1 MKAAHNPGHHR
12 TGRPA
17 RPLQVALA
25 VCGVLA
31 GFAVTLGGVAAFR
44 NDQHAPVSGPR
55 PAATA
60 PVVPVAGASPAAGGS
75 PAALDAEWRAY
86 SGRSTC
92 ADWAGADGVSA
103 VRLNPA
109 QLAWFF
115 SDTYLGPAGPGT
127 GYSGASGFLHNSVVV
142 QATDGRRPGFVT
154 VTGGGACGRAGRSS
168 VGAAAPVPVPA
179 GGPPHQRY
187 WNADGIAV
195 GGFVDRFYI
204 RYLAGGPPFVP
215 AGTAIARFAVSQL
228 SAAGRGPAFG
238 AVVRPPVTVLP
249 SYTPPVGG
257 TPIVWGAALL
267 RTPGVVYVYG
277 WQSPDA
283 SLPVSQLYLAR
294 VAASRLADFSAW
306 SFYAGGGYW
315 AAGQASAQ
323 PVQPAGMSL
332 PVPAG
337 FSVVP
342 VAGRYWLIQSAA
354 DGASPGISAYPGPT
368 PWGPFDPG
376 SGIVLYRSPD
386 IGLDAAHDYRIMYEA
401 RAEPALS
408 TSQTLVLSYNVSS
421 VAVNAGCSWLG
432 EVTNSVAQ
440 PRFVTVPVSAFALDG
455 APGRDRAV
463 AGPSAYPAITQHDP
477 SQWFSSW
484 AYPGGC
490 PPVRGLANLTV
501 YPGPGPGTA
510 ALAWADAG
518 LGLMYR
524 VYERGPA
531 DAGYVRVRKVAGLGT
546 TLTGLIRGATY
557 RFLVVPVNVNY
568 ATGAGREVT
577 ARIP

>member
-1 MKAAHNPGHHR
+1 MKAAHKPGHHR
-12 TGRPA
+12 LGRPA

-25 VCGVLA
+25 ACGVLA
-31 GFAVTLGGVAAFR
+31 GFAVTLGAVTAFR
-44 NDQHAPVSGPR
+44 NDQHAPASAPR
-55 PAATA
+55 PPPAAPA
-60 PVVPVAGASPAAGGS
+60 IPAAGAS
-75 PAALDAEWRAY
+75 PAALDAEWHAY

-103 VRLNPA
+103 VRLNAA

-115 SDTYLGPAGPGT
+115 SDTYLGPAGPGI
-127 GYSGASGFLHNSVVV
+127 GYSHSSGFLHNSVVV
-142 QATDGRRPGFVT
+142 QTTAGRRDRLVT
-154 VTGGGACGRAGRSS
+154 VTGGGACAGPGHSS
-168 VGAAAPVPVPA
+168 TSATAPVSVPA
-179 GGPPHQRY
+179 GGPPHERY
-187 WNADGIAV
+187 WNADGIAA

-215 AGTAIARFAVSQL
+215 AGTAIARFAASQL
-228 SAAGRGPAFG
+228 SSAGRGPAFG
-238 AVVRPPVTVLP
+238 AVAQPLVTVLP
-249 SYTPPVGG
+249 SYTPPGGG

-267 RTPGVVYVYG
+267 RTQGMVYIYG

-315 AAGQASAQ
+315 AAGQANAQ
-323 PVQPAGMSL
+323 PVQPSGMSL

-354 DGASPGISAYPGPT
+354 NGPSADITAYPGPT

-408 TSQTLVLSYNVSS
+408 TSQTLMISYNVSS

-440 PRFVTVPVSAFALDG
+440 PRFVAVPLAAFTAL
-455 APGRDRAV
+455 APGHDRV
-463 AGPSAYPAITQHDP
+463 VVGPSAYPAITQQDP

-490 PPVRGLANLTV
+490 PPVPGLVNLTV
-501 YPGPGPGTA
+501 HTGPGTA
-510 ALAWADAG
+510 SLAWADAG
-518 LGLMYR
+518 LGVMYR

-531 DAGYVRVRKVAGLGT
+531 DAGYVRVRKVPGLGT

-557 RFLVVPVNVNY
+557 QFLVVPVNINF
-568 ATGAGREVT
+568 ATGPGREVT
-577 ARIP
+577 AGIP